1 MPERSDFWSRRRR
14 AVAAE
19 EDRATRRSAEA
30 EAEAAA
36 AALEERSDADL
47 LEMLGLPDPEALT
60 PAEAARFMAREVPAR
75 LRRRAI
81 RHLFRAHPHLS
92 MPDGLQ
98 DYDHDYT
105 DAAVNV
111 RPDPGA
117 WADLRDRAGR
127 LAERLSE
134 PGQEAAEADAVAG
147 DAPPDPPET
156 EAGAGA
162 AAPSGVPPAADAA
175 PIPAAEEEEDL
186 PPRPRRMTFRFDE
199 EST

>member
-1 MPERSDFWSRRRR
+1 MPERSDFWSRRRQ

-30 EAEAAA
+30 EAEATA
-36 AALEERSDADL
+36 AALEERSDAEL

-60 PAEAARFMAREVPAR
+60 PADAARFMAREIPAR

-98 DYDHDYT
+98 DYDDDYT

-117 WADLRDRAGR
+117 WGELRARAGR
-127 LAERLSE
+127 LAER
-134 PGQEAAEADAVAG
+134 A
-147 DAPPDPPET
+147 T
-156 EAGAGA
+156 E
-162 AAPSGVPPAADAA
+162 DAA
-175 PIPAAEEEEDL
+175 PTVDDPPDDPAAAVAAEEEVAAPAVAEPL
-186 PPRPRRMTFRFDE
+186 PAGEEEEAEMPPKPRRMTFRFE
-199 EST
+199 EEPT